1 MFIKAHLQFQLEGT
15 PHRFQSQNLAASG
28 VSGLHWNGLSPERHF
43 GEEIQLEIQTVTQQP
58 ENIRCRGR
66 IVREAT
72 QAGNHMGIR
81 LLPDG
86 SAARLLSEQIRRF
99 GFMPTD
105 YVRKY
110 PRVPADPLIRTFP
123 LLAHATRS
131 SGGAPEGATVAF
143 NVINL
148 SPNGILIRND
158 SALSRQWRPGE
169 RLDLVLEPRGWFPV
183 QVKIQAMICWVADEK
198 DAATGNDVRSLG
210 LKFVKLEP
218 EHRAAF
224 LDLLQDILDK
234 LQKQDPL
241 AQG

>member
-1 MFIKAHLQFQLEGT
+1 MFIKAHLQFELDGI
-15 PHRFQSQNLAASG
+15 PHRFQNLNLAASG
-28 VSGLHWNGLSPERHF
+28 VSGLHWNGLSPEKHYG
-43 GEEIQLEIQTVTQQP
+43 GEVRLEIQTVTQHP
-58 ENIRCRGR
+58 ETIRCRGR
-66 IVREAT
+66 ILREAT

-81 LLPDG
+81 LVPDG
-86 SAARLLSEQIRRF
+86 AAAKLIDDQIRRF

-123 LLAHATRS
+123 LLAHATHS
-131 SGGAPEGATVAF
+131 SGGIADGPTVGF

-158 SALSRQWRPGE
+158 STLSRQWRPGE
-169 RLDLVLEPRGWFPV
+169 RIDLVLEPRGWFPV
-183 QVKIQAMICWVADEK
+183 QVKIQAMICWIADERA
-198 DAATGNDVRSLG
+198 DDTGNDIRSLG

-224 LDLLQDILDK
+224 LDLLQDILGK
-234 LQKQDPL
+234 LQKP
-241 AQG
+241 